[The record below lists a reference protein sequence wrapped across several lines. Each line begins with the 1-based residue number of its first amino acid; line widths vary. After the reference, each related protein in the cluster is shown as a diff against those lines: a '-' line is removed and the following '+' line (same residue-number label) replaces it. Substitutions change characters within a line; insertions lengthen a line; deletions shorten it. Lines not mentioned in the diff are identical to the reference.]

1 MAIEL
6 RPYQIAC
13 KEAIKSKYD
22 KGIREQLIV
31 EATGLGKRLQA
42 VDLMKHFKRSLFL
55 AHREELILQA
65 YNEINDIW
73 PMQAGIIKGSVF
85 ELDKKIVIGSVQTM
99 YNRLDRIDPNTFDL
113 IIVDEGHHFVSPTF
127 LKTIRHFTPKLRTVW
142 TATPRRLDGISM
154 TNIAQEIVFEY
165 RIENG
170 IKDGWLCEIEAYQIK
185 TQADLSGV
193 KRTAG
198 DFNQKELS
206 ERVDS
211 RSRNNLIAMKY
222 KQYAT
227 GRQAVAYCVDIQH
240 SYNLRDILREH
251 GIIAETIVSDPIRCP
266 NRKEL
271 VERFKKGEIEV
282 LVNCE
287 ILTEGFDYSDV
298 GCVLM
303 ARPTQSETLYVQ
315 CIGRGTRLKSQS
327 FREKHNVNNCI
338 VLDFVDNTGKLS
350 IMNAYELEKHMSIE
364 DRMFMPKEQKEKL
377 LLAIKERRE
386 RTIKQ
391 QAGVDKKINLMILP
405 EVKVWDSEKMNDPAT
420 EKQIKWM
427 KDIGVWQEDVE
438 YTKAMASELISSRP
452 ASEWQIRWLAE
463 RRYDVSEGCSLGQ
476 YQRVK
481 YSYDMKNK
489 FAIDN
494 ADKAKILKQ
503 LIGNKNEQQSE

>member
-1 MAIEL
+1 MAIKL
-6 RPYQIAC
+6 RPYQVAC

-22 KGIREQLIV
+22 NGIKEQLIV
-31 EATGLGKRLQA
+31 EATGLGKRIQA

-73 PMQAGIIKGSVF
+73 PMQAGIIKGPVF
-85 ELDKKIVIGSVQTM
+85 EIDKKIVVGSVQTM
-99 YNRLDRIDPNTFDL
+99 YNRLDRIDPKTFDL

-170 IKDGWLCEIEAYQIK
+170 IKDGWLCEIEAYQIR
-185 TQADLSGV
+185 TQSDLTGV

-198 DFNQKELS
+198 DFNQKDLS

-211 RSRNNLIAMKY
+211 RSRNTLIATKY
-222 KQYAT
+222 LQYAK

-251 GIIAETIVSDPIRCP
+251 GISAETIVSDTIRCP
-266 NRKEL
+266 DRKEL
-271 VERFKKGEIEV
+271 VERFKRGEFDI
-282 LVNCE
+282 LTNCE

-298 GCVLM
+298 GCIIM

-315 CIGRGTRLKSQS
+315 CIGRGTRLKSEQ
-327 FREKHNVNNCI
+327 FREYFKVNNCI
-338 VLDFVDNTGKLS
+338 ILDFVDNTGKLS
-350 IMNAYELEKHMSIE
+350 IMNAYELEKHMAIE
-364 DRMFMPKEQKEKL
+364 DRMFLPKEYKEKL
-377 LLAIKERRE
+377 LLELKERRE
-386 RTIKQ
+386 RKINQ
-391 QAGVDKKINLMILP
+391 QSGADKKINLLTLP
-405 EVKVWDSEKMNDPAT
+405 EVKVWSSEKMLEQAT
-420 EKQIKWM
+420 EKQIKWLQ
-427 KDIGVWQEDVE
+427 DIGIWQEDVE
-438 YTKAMASELISSRP
+438 YTKAMASELISNRP
-452 ASEWQIRWLAE
+452 VAEWQVRWLAE
-463 RRYDVSEGCSLGQ
+463 RKYDVSEGCSLGQ

-481 YSYDMKNK
+481 YAFDMKNK
-489 FAIDN
+489 YALDE
-494 ADKAKILKQ
+494 KEKTKIINQ
-503 LIGNKNEQQSE
+503 LNGLRHE

>member
-22 KGIREQLIV
+22 KGITEQLIV
-31 EATGLGKRLQA
+31 EATGLGKRIQS
-42 VDLMKHFKRSLFL
+42 VDLMRHFKRSLFL

-65 YNEINDIW
+65 YNEINDLW
-73 PMQAGIIKGSVF
+73 PMQTGIIKGPVF
-85 ELDKKIVIGSVQTM
+85 EIDKRIVVGSVQTM
-99 YNRLDRIDPNTFDL
+99 CNRLHKIDPSTFDF
-113 IIVDEGHHFVSPTF
+113 IVVDEGHHYVSPTF

-185 TQADLSGV
+185 TSADLTGI

-211 RSRNNLIAMKY
+211 RSRNALIAMKY
-222 KQYAT
+222 LQYAK
-227 GRQAVAYCVDIQH
+227 GRQGIAYCVDIDH
-240 SYNLRDILREH
+240 AYNLRDILREH
-251 GIIAETIVSDPIRCP
+251 GIKSETIVSDTVRCP
-266 NRKEL
+266 NRKDIL
-271 VERFKKGEIEV
+271 NRFKMGPEGEIEI
-282 LVNCE
+282 LTNCE
-287 ILTEGFDYSDV
+287 ILTEGYDYSDV
-298 GCVLM
+298 GCILE

-315 CIGRGTRLKSQS
+315 TIGRGTRLKSQW
-327 FREKHNVNNCI
+327 FRDRFGVNNCI
-338 VLDFVDNTGKLS
+338 VLDFVDNSGKLS
-350 IMNAYELEKHMSIE
+350 VMNAYELEKHMPIE

-377 LLAIKERRE
+377 LLAIKKRRE
-386 RTIKQ
+386 RMIKQ
-391 QAGVDKKINLMILP
+391 ETAADKKINLLILP
-405 EVKVWDSEKMNDPAT
+405 EVRVWNSEKMLEPAT

-427 KDIGVWQEDVE
+427 KDINVWQEDVE
-438 YTKAMASELISSRP
+438 YTKAMAAELISSRP
-452 ASEWQIRWLAE
+452 AEEWQIRWLAE
-463 RRYDVSEGCSLGQ
+463 KKYDVSEGCSLGQ
-476 YQRVK
+476 YHRVK
-481 YSYDMKNK
+481 YTFEQKNK

-494 ADKAKILKQ
+494 ADKNKILRQ
-503 LIGNKNEQQSE
+503 LNGDMKP

>member
-6 RPYQIAC
+6 RPYQLAC
-13 KEAIKSKYD
+13 KQAIKSKYD
-22 KGIREQLIV
+22 AGVTEQLIV

-73 PMQAGIIKGSVF
+73 PMQAGIIKGPTF
-85 ELDKKIVIGSVQTM
+85 EVDKKIVVASVQTL
-99 YNRLDRIDPNTFDL
+99 YNRLDRIDPKTFDL

-170 IKDGWLCEIEAYQIK
+170 IKDGWLAEVEAYQIK

-211 RSRNNLIAMKY
+211 RSRNALIAMKY
-222 KQYAT
+222 KQYAE
-227 GRQAVAYCVDIQH
+227 GRQGVAYCVDIAH

-251 GIIAETIVSDPIRCP
+251 GISAETIVSDPIKCP

-271 VERFKKGEIEV
+271 IDRFKQGEFDI
-282 LVNCE
+282 LTNCE

-298 GCVLM
+298 GCVIM

-315 CIGRGTRLKSQS
+315 CIGRGTRLKSQK
-327 FREKHNVNNCI
+327 FREKLNANNCI

-350 IMNAYELEKHMSIE
+350 IMNAYELEKHMAIE
-364 DRMFMPKEQKEKL
+364 DRMFLPKEYKEKL
-377 LLAIKERRE
+377 LNELRERRA
-386 RTIKQ
+386 RMIKQ
-391 QAGVDKKINLMILP
+391 EAGRDKKINLLTLP
-405 EVKVWDSEKMNDPAT
+405 EVKVWNSEKMLEPAT
-420 EKQIKWM
+420 EKQIKWL
-427 KDIGVWQEDVE
+427 KDINVWQEDVE
-438 YTKAMASELISSRP
+438 YTKSMASELISSRP
-452 ASEWQIRWLAE
+452 AEEWQMRWLAE
-463 RRYDVSEGCSLGQ
+463 RKYDVSQGCSLGQ

-481 YSYDMKNK
+481 YAYEQKNK
-489 FAIDN
+489 YAIDN

-503 LIGNKNEQQSE
+503 LNVNRNEQ